1 MTTENTLPRGHIVA
15 VAPPSWG
22 HVKPLCALL
31 AKVVRLRRVCVTLF
45 TPTTYLDK
53 TNSEVARQ
61 FFLEGEEDLKSL
73 IRVVGLPTPL
83 SMADIELFKAAF
95 FSSFFEG
102 YKTLHAGK
110 PIAAAP
116 DGERVYD
123 AVEAPQL
130 VILD

>member
-31 AKVVRLRRVCVTLF
+31 AKV
-45 TPTTYLDK
+45 